1 MQSHYSFNVQEKP
14 LQPIKNS
21 FEYGHILIDIE
32 LIKLNK
38 RKLKMLI
45 GTETERQLLKY

>member
-1 MQSHYSFNVQEKP
+1 MQSHYSFNVQGKP

-32 LIKLNK
+32 LIELTKK
-38 RKLKMLI
+38 KLKMLI
-45 GTETERQLLKY
+45 GMEIERQLLKY